1 MKIEDIAL
9 LMGKTRQEME
19 EMLKQNDI
27 IELNLT
33 EKNNRKIRE
42 SGEIKIVE

>member
-1 MKIEDIAL
+1 MKLSDLEFL
-9 LMGKTRQEME
+9 LGKTRKEIE
-19 EMLKQNDI
+19 EMLKENNI

-42 SGEIKIVE
+42 SGEIKIIE